1 MLKKVWLLDK
11 SGFYVKFYQTSF
23 TLDMDVPNGSLVKDN
38 NFDSEGIEPVYVSSI
53 SYGRMGILAIE
64 TNEKAEDA
72 KRIINETFNKLFY
85 KKTDKF

>member
-1 MLKKVWLLDK
+1 MVARQ

-72 KRIINETFNKLFY
+72 KG
-85 KKTDKF
+85 